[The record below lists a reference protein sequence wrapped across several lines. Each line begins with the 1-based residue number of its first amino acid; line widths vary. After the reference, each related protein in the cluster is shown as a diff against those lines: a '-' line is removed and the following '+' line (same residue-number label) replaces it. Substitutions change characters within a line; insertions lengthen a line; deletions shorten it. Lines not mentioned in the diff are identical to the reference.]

1 MRLSGLALAA
11 VLLSAAVAFAQHGGG
26 GGGGGSSGGGSS
38 GGGSSGGGSHG
49 GGGGGSSSSGGSGG
63 HSSGGGGGGHSSS
76 SGGHSS
82 GSPGSGAHG
91 SKGSSVTR
99 TGGASS
105 IREPNGTLQSKSAP
119 EKRTFFSFLR
129 HPFRKPEPKAAM
141 APRPPVCLKG
151 PCRICPPGQAGRGCI
166 AGPPAYVHH
175 VHDECRYPLFWTG
188 SSCLAFTPAYDLCGA
203 LLRESQRQGER
214 MQAAQTAEQN
224 ACSQG
229 QSQTCSEATASRQNE
244 ESLYQRAL
252 DRYRRCRMGGS
263 VSHHFTGSGL
273 PDIGGGL
280 SYDPFRLESRY

>member
-38 GGGSSGGGSHG
+38 GGGSHG

-63 HSSGGGGGGHSSS
+63 HSSSGGGGGHSSS

-91 SKGSSVTR
+91 SKSASSTR
-99 TGGASS
+99 TVTADPVHGA
-105 IREPNGTLQSKSAP
+105 LQAKVAP

-129 HPFRKPEPKAAM
+129 HPFRKPEPKAAV

-166 AGPPAYVHH
+166 AGPPEYLHH
-175 VHDECRYPLFWTG
+175 ARGECRYPLFWTG
-188 SSCLAFTPAYDLCGA
+188 SSCLASTPAYDLCGA

-244 ESLYQRAL
+244 ESLYRSAL
-252 DRYRRCRMGGS
+252 DRYRRCRMGGAIS
-263 VSHHFTGSGL
+263 YRFTGSGL
-273 PDIGGGL
+273 QDIRGGL
-280 SYDPFRLESRY
+280 SYDPFELESRY